1 MLGRGICVSLLAT
14 IWATCPAF
22 ANPLLLIPTGTT
34 LSTGQYRAEAAL
46 SPNNDHGKYFWL
58 GTGFRQ
64 CEVDV
69 IRVDN
74 RHGTDEN
81 LIAVQWEYLPETS
94 LTPAVAFGATDVA
107 SQSAE
112 GIGVY
117 LVITRHLPIG
127 ESSRILK
134 DFALTAGIG
143 VAGIRGPF
151 FGFEAKLPGSFFA
164 EGEYD
169 SQNLNA
175 AVGWEPMPRF
185 RIKAY
190 TIRSELYFGAEFV
203 SVTF

>member
-1 MLGRGICVSLLAT
+1 MSLAVA
-14 IWATCPAF
+14 IWAICPAF

-64 CEVDV
+64 CEVNV
-69 IRVDN
+69 IRVDS
-74 RHGTDEN
+74 RLGRDEN
-81 LIAVQWEYLPETS
+81 LIDVQCSFLPETF

-117 LVITRHLPIG
+117 IVITRHLPIG
-127 ESSRILK
+127 ESSPLLK
-134 DFALTAGIG
+134 DFALTAGVGI
-143 VAGIRGPF
+143 AGIRGPF

-169 SQNLNA
+169 SQDLNA
-175 AVGWEPMPRF
+175 AVGWEPMPYF

-190 TIRSELYFGAEFV
+190 TIRSEVYFGAEV
-203 SVTF
+203 ASVTF